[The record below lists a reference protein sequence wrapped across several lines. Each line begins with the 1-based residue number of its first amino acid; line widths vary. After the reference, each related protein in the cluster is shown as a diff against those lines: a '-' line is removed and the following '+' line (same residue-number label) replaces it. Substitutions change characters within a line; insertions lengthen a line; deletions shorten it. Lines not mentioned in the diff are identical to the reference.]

1 MFERFTRA
9 ARDVV
14 VRAQEE
20 ATALGHE
27 HVGTEHLLLAL
38 SALDA
43 GVAGGVLRALRVDH
57 DALRDEV
64 IALLGPDRLDADAL
78 ATIGIDLD
86 QVRRSVEASF
96 GAGALSP
103 APGLPPRRPR
113 WLPAADPAREAGPG
127 AGAARGARPRR
138 SPDRLRAHPA
148 RPDGRPRERGRDGA
162 ATRRRASGQRARRDA
177 RRAAARRVGQGAGT
191 RSSAFA
197 TKWTAAASRSVNE
210 RMCSQQVSGP
220 SGSSNSPCSSSG
232 ATAPASR

>member
-14 VRAQEE
+14 VHAQEE

-96 GAGALSP
+96 GTGALSRRRGCRRGARGGFRP
-103 APGLPPRRPR
+103 LTPRAKRALELALREALALGDRQIGSEHILLGLT
-113 WLPAADPAREAGPG
+113 ADPASAAAAALRRVG
-127 AGAARGARPRR
+127 AP
-138 SPDRLRAHPA
+138 PDSVR
-148 RPDGRPRERGRDGA
+148 A
-162 ATRRRASGQRARRDA
+162 ATLAAL
-177 RRAAARRVGQGAGT
+177 RRAA
-191 RSSAFA
+191 
-197 TKWTAAASRSVNE
+197 
-210 RMCSQQVSGP
+210 
-220 SGSSNSPCSSSG
+220 
-232 ATAPASR
+232 